1 MRHVRLAK
9 YFLTAVCFIAFLS
22 FCMGC
27 GRIGEAAG
35 RTKAGTERVFEN
47 TKSGTEKVFE
57 NTKSGTEK
65 VFERTKEGTENT
77 FGGAKEGFDKG
88 YEEGQK
94 K

>member
-9 YFLTAVCFIAFLS
+9 YFVIIVYFITFLS
-22 FCMGC
+22 FCIGC

-35 RTKAGTERVFEN
+35 RTKAGTERI
-47 TKSGTEKVFE
+47 FE

-77 FGGAKEGFDKG
+77 FGNAKESFDKG
-88 YEEGQK
+88 YEEGRK